1 MGLERRPIM
10 SNATVNELRKKNDA
24 AWERLER
31 QLAGMEAHLE
41 RAHAPGQWTTRQ
53 VLCHLLFEPGFR
65 PTGLLECFAA
75 AGAPPIEIIPGVV
88 TVTAARARVTV
99 AELTDAVDAQRR
111 QVFEYLET

>member
-31 QLAGMEAHLE
+31 QLAGMGAHLE

-65 PTGLLECFAA
+65 PTGLPECFAA
-75 AGAPPIEIIPGVV
+75 ADPPLIQNIP
-88 TVTAARARVTV
+88 ARVTRT
-99 AELTDAVDAQRR
+99 AERPPSTLA
-111 QVFEYLET
+111 